1 MCKEQRETKRKRV
14 GQAIR
19 ELWQWSK
26 TRHLSIFGICI
37 LSMIGTCGSLVI
49 AAATRGLIDSA
60 VGRDGRQFLFNAI
73 LISGAVLTIRLCGL
87 ISGLLSAKTGAEL
100 LRDLRTMVLR
110 RLLHKQYAELDGFH
124 SGELVNRM
132 FSDVGIVRNGIME
145 AVPAIV
151 SMAVGFAGAAVLL
164 IRMDWRFILLM
175 LAGGLLGLIL
185 IAAFHKPMT
194 SRHKAA
200 QESEG
205 RLHAALQELL
215 ENLRLVKASGT
226 EKRMEGRT
234 EDRQQAFLAAQL
246 RKGRFSVSM
255 NNSIS
260 LVFQLSWLFCML
272 WGCYGIYCGRL
283 TYGMLAA
290 ILQLLGQIQGP
301 FSKAAGV
308 ADQLYG
314 TISSAERLKEL
325 LDLPEE
331 EPVPADDSVPDREF
345 REIRLCGVDFSY
357 RRRAE
362 PVLKQVNLTIRAGE
376 FAAVTGAS
384 GSGKSTLF
392 QLLLGIYQPVGGELK
407 FCFADGK
414 EMAVSRSTRG
424 LFAYVP
430 QGNTLFSGTLRE
442 NLTMFTDSASDE
454 EILQAARLACLDR
467 FLAELSDGLDTV
479 IGERGI
485 GLSEGQ
491 AQRVAV
497 ARALLSRAP
506 ILLLDECTSALD
518 EKTETELLR
527 NIASLR
533 GKTCLIVTHRRA
545 ALEICNSR
553 IHIGAGKVEK
563 IGGFVHNRGWTSPL
577 KAQNAAHRF

>member
-1 MCKEQRETKRKRV
+1 MCKEQRETKRKRA

-331 EPVPADDSVPDREF
+331 EPVPADDCVPDREF

-357 RRRAE
+357 GRRAE

-563 IGGFVHNRGWTSPL
+563 I
-577 KAQNAAHRF
+577 AI

>member
-357 RRRAE
+357 GRRAE

-563 IGGFVHNRGWTSPL
+563 IAICVTAEL
-577 KAQNAAHRF
+577 

>member
-110 RLLHKQYAELDGFH
+110 RLLHKQYAGLDGFH

-454 EILQAARLACLDR
+454 EILQAARLACLYR

-563 IGGFVHNRGWTSPL
+563 I
-577 KAQNAAHRF
+577 AI

>member
-1 MCKEQRETKRKRV
+1 MCKEQQETKRKRV

-110 RLLHKQYAELDGFH
+110 RLLHKQYAGLDGFH

-563 IGGFVHNRGWTSPL
+563 I
-577 KAQNAAHRF
+577 AI

>member
-1 MCKEQRETKRKRV
+1 MCKEQRETKRKRA

-110 RLLHKQYAELDGFH
+110 RLLHKQYAGLDGFH

-357 RRRAE
+357 GRRAE

-392 QLLLGIYQPVGGELK
+392 QLLLGIYQPAGGELK

-563 IGGFVHNRGWTSPL
+563 IGGFVHNRGWTSPPEGP
-577 KAQNAAHRF
+577 KCCS

>member
-234 EDRQQAFLAAQL
+234 EDRQQDFLAAQL

-357 RRRAE
+357 GRRAE

-563 IGGFVHNRGWTSPL
+563 I
-577 KAQNAAHRF
+577 AI

>member
-376 FAAVTGAS
+376 FAAVTGVS

-563 IGGFVHNRGWTSPL
+563 I
-577 KAQNAAHRF
+577 AI

>member
-110 RLLHKQYAELDGFH
+110 RLLHKQYAGLDGFH

-563 IGGFVHNRGWTSPL
+563 IGGFVHNRGWTSPPEGP
-577 KAQNAAHRF
+577 KCCS

>member
-357 RRRAE
+357 GRSAE

-384 GSGKSTLF
+384 GSGKSTRF

-485 GLSEGQ
+485 VLSEVQ

-563 IGGFVHNRGWTSPL
+563 I
-577 KAQNAAHRF
+577 AI

>member
-357 RRRAE
+357 GRRAE

-454 EILQAARLACLDR
+454 EILQAARLACLYR

-563 IGGFVHNRGWTSPL
+563 I
-577 KAQNAAHRF
+577 AI

>member
-272 WGCYGIYCGRL
+272 WGCYGLYCGRL

-357 RRRAE
+357 GRRAE

-563 IGGFVHNRGWTSPL
+563 I
-577 KAQNAAHRF
+577 AI

>member
-110 RLLHKQYAELDGFH
+110 RLLHKQYAGLDGFH

-357 RRRAE
+357 GRRAE

-563 IGGFVHNRGWTSPL
+563 I
-577 KAQNAAHRF
+577 AI

>member
-506 ILLLDECTSALD
+506 ILLLDECTSARD

-527 NIASLR
+527 TIASLR

-563 IGGFVHNRGWTSPL
+563 I
-577 KAQNAAHRF
+577 AI

>member
-100 LRDLRTMVLR
+100 LRDLRTMVLK

-357 RRRAE
+357 GRRAE

-563 IGGFVHNRGWTSPL
+563 I
-577 KAQNAAHRF
+577 AI

>member
-1 MCKEQRETKRKRV
+1 MCKEQRETKRKRA

-110 RLLHKQYAELDGFH
+110 RLLHKQYAGLDGFH

-357 RRRAE
+357 GRRAE

-545 ALEICNSR
+545 ALEICNSW

-563 IGGFVHNRGWTSPL
+563 IGGFVHNRGWTSPPEGP
-577 KAQNAAHRF
+577 KCCS

>member
-175 LAGGLLGLIL
+175 LAGGLLGFIL
-185 IAAFHKPMT
+185 IVAFHKPMT

-384 GSGKSTLF
+384 GSGKSTLL

-563 IGGFVHNRGWTSPL
+563 I
-577 KAQNAAHRF
+577 AI

>member
-1 MCKEQRETKRKRV
+1 MCKEQRETKRKRA

-110 RLLHKQYAELDGFH
+110 RLLHKQYAGLDGFH

-357 RRRAE
+357 GRRAE

-392 QLLLGIYQPVGGELK
+392 QLLLGIYQPAGGELK

-563 IGGFVHNRGWTSPL
+563 I
-577 KAQNAAHRF
+577 AI

>member
-164 IRMDWRFILLM
+164 IQMDWRFILLM

-563 IGGFVHNRGWTSPL
+563 I
-577 KAQNAAHRF
+577 AI

>member
-392 QLLLGIYQPVGGELK
+392 QLLLGIYQPAGGELK

-563 IGGFVHNRGWTSPL
+563 I
-577 KAQNAAHRF
+577 AI

>member
-246 RKGRFSVSM
+246 RKSRFSVSM

-563 IGGFVHNRGWTSPL
+563 I
-577 KAQNAAHRF
+577 AI

>member
-357 RRRAE
+357 GRRAE

-392 QLLLGIYQPVGGELK
+392 QLLLGIYQPVGVELK

-563 IGGFVHNRGWTSPL
+563 I
-577 KAQNAAHRF
+577 AI

>member
-1 MCKEQRETKRKRV
+1 MCKEQRETKRKRA

-357 RRRAE
+357 GRRAE

-563 IGGFVHNRGWTSPL
+563 IGGFVHNRGWTSPPEGP
-577 KAQNAAHRF
+577 KCCS

>member
-1 MCKEQRETKRKRV
+1 MCKEQRETKRKRA

-215 ENLRLVKASGT
+215 ENLRLVKASGS

-357 RRRAE
+357 GRRAE

-563 IGGFVHNRGWTSPL
+563 IGGFVHNRGWTSPPEGP
-577 KAQNAAHRF
+577 KCCS

>member
-215 ENLRLVKASGT
+215 ENLRLVKASGS

-331 EPVPADDSVPDREF
+331 EAVPADDSVPDREF

-563 IGGFVHNRGWTSPL
+563 I
-577 KAQNAAHRF
+577 AI

>member
-26 TRHLSIFGICI
+26 TRHLSIFGIYI
-37 LSMIGTCGSLVI
+37 LSMIGTCGSLMI

-357 RRRAE
+357 GRRAE

-563 IGGFVHNRGWTSPL
+563 I
-577 KAQNAAHRF
+577 AI

>member
-357 RRRAE
+357 GRRAE

-454 EILQAARLACLDR
+454 EILQAARLACLYR

-563 IGGFVHNRGWTSPL
+563 IGGFVHNRGWTSPPEGP
-577 KAQNAAHRF
+577 KCCS

>member
-37 LSMIGTCGSLVI
+37 LSMIGTCGSLMI

-357 RRRAE
+357 GRRAE

-563 IGGFVHNRGWTSPL
+563 I
-577 KAQNAAHRF
+577 AI

>member
-246 RKGRFSVSM
+246 RKGCFSVSM

-357 RRRAE
+357 GRRAE

-563 IGGFVHNRGWTSPL
+563 I
-577 KAQNAAHRF
+577 AI

>member
-234 EDRQQAFLAAQL
+234 EDRQQDFLAAQL

-357 RRRAE
+357 GRRAE

-563 IGGFVHNRGWTSPL
+563 IGGFVHNRGWTSPPEGP
-577 KAQNAAHRF
+577 KCCS

>member
-246 RKGRFSVSM
+246 RKGCFSVSM

-357 RRRAE
+357 GRRAE

-563 IGGFVHNRGWTSPL
+563 IGGFVHNRGWTSPPEGP
-577 KAQNAAHRF
+577 KCCS

>member
-331 EPVPADDSVPDREF
+331 EAVPADDSVPDREF

-357 RRRAE
+357 GRRAE

-563 IGGFVHNRGWTSPL
+563 IGGFVHNRGWTSPPEGP
-577 KAQNAAHRF
+577 KCCS

>member
-175 LAGGLLGLIL
+175 LASGLLGLIL

-357 RRRAE
+357 GRRAE

-563 IGGFVHNRGWTSPL
+563 I
-577 KAQNAAHRF
+577 AI

>member
-454 EILQAARLACLDR
+454 EILQAARLACLYR

-563 IGGFVHNRGWTSPL
+563 I
-577 KAQNAAHRF
+577 AI

>member
-215 ENLRLVKASGT
+215 ENLRLVKASGS

-246 RKGRFSVSM
+246 RKGCFSVSM

-357 RRRAE
+357 GRRAE

-392 QLLLGIYQPVGGELK
+392 QLLLGIYQPAGGELK

-563 IGGFVHNRGWTSPL
+563 I
-577 KAQNAAHRF
+577 AI

>member
-49 AAATRGLIDSA
+49 AAATRGLIDIA

-100 LRDLRTMVLR
+100 LRDLRTMVMR
-110 RLLHKQYAELDGFH
+110 RLLHKQYAGLDGFH

-357 RRRAE
+357 GRRAE

-545 ALEICNSR
+545 ALEICYSR

-563 IGGFVHNRGWTSPL
+563 I
-577 KAQNAAHRF
+577 AI

>member
-215 ENLRLVKASGT
+215 ENMRLVKASGT

-563 IGGFVHNRGWTSPL
+563 I
-577 KAQNAAHRF
+577 AI

>member
-392 QLLLGIYQPVGGELK
+392 QLLLGIYQPAGGELK

-454 EILQAARLACLDR
+454 EILQAARLACLDG
-467 FLAELSDGLDTV
+467 FLAKLSDGLDTV

-563 IGGFVHNRGWTSPL
+563 I
-577 KAQNAAHRF
+577 AI